1 MISRIEGELVS
12 ARDGRVE
19 LSCGPLT
26 YELHVPAVD
35 QQPLSE
41 AVGSRIEFHTLH
53 LMESQA
59 QGAAFVPRLMG
70 FRSAQQRAFFELLTT
85 VKGLGSRKALRAM
98 QLPHPIIAEAI
109 ATKDVA
115 LLKSLPE
122 IGKRTSE
129 TIVAQLHGKVDGF
142 LELKP
147 HLDAATPGA
156 SSGEPKRAV
165 MIRDALAALNQLGES
180 TLEAHRLIERALAV
194 DASLDS
200 ADALVTA
207 AYRLKEPV

>member
-26 YELHVPAVD
+26 YEVHVPAVE

-41 AVGSRIEFHTLH
+41 AVGSRIELHTLH

-109 ATKDVA
+109 ATKDVV
-115 LLKSLPE
+115 LLTSLPE

-147 HLDAATPGA
+147 PHDATSPSDA
-156 SSGEPKRAV
+156 SGEPSRAE
-165 MIRDALAALNQLGES
+165 MIRDALAALTQLGES
-180 TLEAHRLIERALAV
+180 SIQAHRLIERALAV
-194 DASLDS
+194 DSSLES

-207 AYRLKEPV
+207 AYRLKEPD